1 MGAAHRACSG
11 RLTARSRRGWYIQHN
26 WLKRF
31 VAVLRLAEGLCFFFW
46 LSGLTRGDLVATRA
60 FRFCRTGPHLPPP
73 FGRHRAVA
81 APAGALDLG
90 WDPCKRRSYLQQ
102 QPLFAV
108 VVLECRRGGF
118 SSAGEQ
124 ASICVSVDIQQP
136 GANACARPALA
147 CVLPPAASPVLLKAF
162 GGAWAAVVHF
172 AVLRVP

>member
-1 MGAAHRACSG
+1 MGAARRACSG

-46 LSGLTRGDLVATRA
+46 LSGLTRGDLVAARA

-81 APAGALDLG
+81 A
-90 WDPCKRRSYLQQ
+90 
-102 QPLFAV
+102 
-108 VVLECRRGGF
+108 
-118 SSAGEQ
+118 
-124 ASICVSVDIQQP
+124 IQQP
-136 GANACARPALA
+136 GANVCARPALA

-172 AVLRVP
+172 AVLRFP